1 MHLYMMTR
9 GVKHG
14 VDQFITQLQGKYL
27 PFKWRMNKETGKLD
41 HKGEMIEN
49 GHTQLQ
55 VRPIQLWEIVF
66 PEEHKDIVLN
76 TILAEKQGTD
86 QTQHKKHNKFLWA
99 IRKAL
104 GCEPIGEYKTDVKM
118 PIAGDF
124 IERIGIG
131 IKKDYW
137 ICPDG
142 SKSPVKVEGSFEG
155 I

>member
-1 MHLYMMTR
+1 MMTR

-27 PFKWRMNKETGKLD
+27 PFKWRMNKEGKLD

-76 TILAEKQGTD
+76 TILAGKKKQ
-86 QTQHKKHNKFLWA
+86 QTQHKKHKN
-99 IRKAL
+99 RKNTHL
-104 GCEPIGEYKTDVKM
+104 N
-118 PIAGDF
+118 
-124 IERIGIG
+124 
-131 IKKDYW
+131 
-137 ICPDG
+137 
-142 SKSPVKVEGSFEG
+142 SNH
-155 I
+155 